1 MPFYAARYRGVARN
15 PRRRRPGQVTPFGD
29 IAHDDALPTSIFGSF
44 AMLAAMR
51 RASSRVSSLAA
62 DRLPGSVFALGRS
75 ARHIAEK
82 LLFQG
87 VFLVGA
93 PRFELGT
100 PSPPDW
106 CANRAALRSVD
117 AAGL

>member
-1 MPFYAARYRGVARN
+1 VSCSEDESVAGKTVELRI
-15 PRRRRPGQVTPFGD
+15 TSFHFGGCCMT
-29 IAHDDALPTSIFGSF
+29 LVFSSP
-44 AMLAAMR
+44 
-51 RASSRVSSLAA
+51 RASNCYPDRYPKIFCDLIAA
-62 DRLPGSVFALGRS
+62 SKPLIL
-75 ARHIAEK
+75 
-82 LLFQG
+82 
-87 VFLVGA
+87 LVGA